1 MLETLQLQVSKV
13 VRVDRK
19 RAFEAWTRPEL
30 LMQWFGPGQMRPS
43 EATVDPRP
51 QGALRFV
58 IQGISPRSGQQT
70 TLTFT
75 GIFREVI
82 PGKKLSFDWVVAGD
96 PGEPTLVTVEFKDAA
111 DGTEVVLTQE
121 KIPNEELLNRNRSGW
136 GGMLE
141 KMAGLIESALAGQRQ
156 NG

>member
-1 MLETLQLQVSKV
+1 
-13 VRVDRK
+13 
-19 RAFEAWTRPEL
+19 
-30 LMQWFGPGQMRPS
+30 
-43 EATVDPRP
+43 
-51 QGALRFV
+51 
-58 IQGISPRSGQQT
+58 
-70 TLTFT
+70 
-75 GIFREVI
+75 
-82 PGKKLSFDWVVAGD
+82 
-96 PGEPTLVTVEFKDAA
+96 VEFKDAA